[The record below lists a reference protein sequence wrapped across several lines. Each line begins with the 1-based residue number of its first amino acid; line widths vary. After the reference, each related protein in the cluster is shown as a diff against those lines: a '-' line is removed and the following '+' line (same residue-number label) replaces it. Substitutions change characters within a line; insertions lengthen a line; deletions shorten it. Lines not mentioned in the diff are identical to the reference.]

1 MQTCNSNKKR
11 THKNDLGYALI
22 VVRFLT
28 NSFNCSAFKSSNTD
42 PVFGFLSAPFGVSYK
57 KKWLDY
63 LKSNNLG
70 LEDFGQPFLS

>member
-42 PVFGFLSAPFGVSYK
+42 PVLVFFLHHLASVT